1 MDNDWERVEEGDPEN
16 CEHPGCRLK
25 KLEGARHCAAHGG
38 NMANNSHKAK
48 QLVNY
53 RLGKWKFEKQ
63 LAEKSGS
70 SNIKSLTEE
79 IAILRQLIQEQLLSC
94 DNEVDLILKSGP
106 ISDLITK
113 VNTLVVNCN
122 NIDKTLGNLI
132 DREKVVAFAQTI
144 LAIIIPNI
152 PENKATII
160 NAEIELA
167 LRNL

>member
-1 MDNDWERVEEGDPEN
+1 MDNDWGRVEENSELN
-16 CEHPGCRLK
+16 CEHPGCRLQ

-38 NMANNSHKAK
+38 NIGHNTFVAK
-48 QLVNY
+48 QLTNY
-53 RLGKWKFEKQ
+53 RLGKWKFEQ
-63 LAEKSGS
+63 QIADKSGS
-70 SNIKSLTEE
+70 SNLKSLTEE

-94 DNEVDLILKSGP
+94 DDEVDLILKSGP

-144 LAIIIPNI
+144 LTIIIPYI
-152 PENKATII
+152 PEDQAEELNTKIQKALAII
-160 NAEIELA
+160 
-167 LRNL
+167 